1 MANKNKG
8 VDQVLSNVK
17 SVDVMDKV
25 RAGLAAIR
33 GMGATPEAV
42 AKMTAVLVKSKV
54 DMTPVKNRSVVG
66 FNVTGFQNVLY
77 VCNARDGW
85 KFTDAELAVAWAVC
99 LPGNNPTVAKGAGFT
114 SDPTKYVG
122 GTRTAFNG
130 KKHGPLPTGYE
141 FVKSE
146 RYVGAKAPAPVA
158 KKTVSQKSVPQPTEA
173 ELPTAAPTDA
183 PVEIVTPEVVA
194 A

>member
-1 MANKNKG
+1 MGKNKNKG

-17 SVDVMDKV
+17 STDVMDKV
-25 RAGLAAIR
+25 RAGLAAVR

-42 AKMTAVLVKSKV
+42 AKMTAVMVKSKV
-54 DMTPVKNRSVVG
+54 DMTPVKNKSVVG
-66 FNVTGFQNVLY
+66 FNVTGFQNALY

-85 KFTDAELAVAWAVC
+85 KFTDAELSVAWAVC
-99 LPGNNPTVAKGAGFT
+99 LPGNNPAIAKGAGFT

-122 GTRTAFNG
+122 GTRTAFNKG
-130 KKHGPLPTGYE
+130 KHGPTPTGY
-141 FVKSE
+141 VVIKSE
-146 RYVGAKAPAPVA
+146 RYMGAAKPPTVKSQKSAPAPE
-158 KKTVSQKSVPQPTEA
+158 PTEA

-183 PVEIVTPEVVA
+183 PAEIVAPA

>member
-8 VDQVLSNVK
+8 VDQVLGNVK
-17 SVDVMDKV
+17 SVDVMEPV
-25 RAGLAAIR
+25 RAGLTAVR
-33 GMGATPEAV
+33 GMGATPEAI
-42 AKMTAVLVKSKV
+42 AKMTKVLRAARVN
-54 DMTPVKNRSVVG
+54 MTPVKNKAVVGG

-77 VCNARDGW
+77 IMNARDGW

-99 LPGNNPTVAKGAGFT
+99 LPGNNTTVAKGAGFT

-130 KKHGPLPTGYE
+130 KKHGPIPTGYE

-146 RYVGAKAPAPVA
+146 RYIGAKAPVVA
-158 KKTVSQKSVPQPTEA
+158 KKTAPQETVETQP
-173 ELPTAAPTDA
+173 
-183 PVEIVTPEVVA
+183 PVEATA
-194 A
+194 